1 MILVTG
7 GARSGKSSYA
17 ESILSELDNC
27 LYIATSIPFDD
38 EMKDRVEKHREQRPK
53 SWDTLESYKDFDRS
67 LNNIINN
74 YDGVII
80 DCITI
85 MVSNILLDN
94 CVNMTHEEFVLAEK
108 QAIEEVNKLLD
119 KLSSYNGIA
128 VIVTNEVG
136 FGVVPE
142 SKLGRYFRDIAGRI
156 NQMIAKRSDEVYL
169 VVSSIPMCIKKV

>member
-1 MILVTG
+1 
-7 GARSGKSSYA
+7 
-17 ESILSELDNC
+17 
-27 LYIATSIPFDD
+27 
-38 EMKDRVEKHREQRPK
+38 
-53 SWDTLESYKDFDRS
+53 
-67 LNNIINN
+67 
-74 YDGVII
+74 
-80 DCITI
+80 
-85 MVSNILLDN
+85 
-94 CVNMTHEEFVLAEK
+94 
-108 QAIEEVNKLLD
+108 VNKLLD